1 MSISNAALRPWR
13 VVARELAHEH
23 NVDRILQ
30 LSDELN
36 EAFGAQDLGLTE
48 QKAPGRSWI
57 LQTTKG
63 FAI

>member
-1 MSISNAALRPWR
+1 MSLSNVALRPWR

-36 EAFGAQDLGLTE
+36 EAFGAQGLGLTE
-48 QKAPGRSWI
+48 QKAQGGPWI
-57 LQTTKG
+57 LRTTNESD
-63 FAI
+63 I